1 MGSCGCNNYL
11 FIMTPGY
18 WKELASSLYI
28 DGKNKLKSSIKS
40 SDRAGI
46 STAEVM
52 VETATELSQ
61 KFTTE

>member
-1 MGSCGCNNYL
+1 MGVIIIYTRMLEGVGQL
-11 FIMTPGY
+11 LIG
-18 WKELASSLYI
+18 
-28 DGKNKLKSSIKS
+28 GKNKLKSSIKS

>member
-1 MGSCGCNNYL
+1 
-11 FIMTPGY
+11 MTPGY

-28 DGKNKLKSSIKS
+28 DGKNKLKSSIKG